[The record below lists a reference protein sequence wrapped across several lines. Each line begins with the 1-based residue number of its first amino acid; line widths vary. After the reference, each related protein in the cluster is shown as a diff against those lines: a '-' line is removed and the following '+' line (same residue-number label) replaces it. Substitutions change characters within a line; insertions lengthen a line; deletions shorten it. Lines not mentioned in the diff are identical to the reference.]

1 MIDVAKFPYLTARKG
16 SSNLYYK
23 REVPPELGGTARPP
37 NSTSHDMKG
46 AV

>member
-23 REVPPELGGTARPP
+23 REVLVGLPEKP
-37 NSTSHDMKG
+37 
-46 AV
+46 